1 MLQTLQFKLTLL
13 KQDEKATSRKTTHDK
28 SFIVNLIVTQNWY
41 STTSRVA
48 ASLWM
53 KQQLKMKL
61 KSFGKVFGKV

>member
-1 MLQTLQFKLTLL
+1 MQTLQFKLTLL
-13 KQDEKATSRKTTHDK
+13 KQDEKATSRQTTHDK
-28 SFIVNLIVTQNWY
+28 SFIVNSIVARNCY